1 MVKKVK
7 HADGGS
13 TLRLVIAGGD
23 PLVRRDIR
31 QNLEAAT
38 GVAILGEAG
47 DGEAALEIIGRLQPD
62 LAVLDVSLPGVDG
75 FGVAREMRARRLN
88 VGMVFL
94 AAESDETLLDAAL
107 ELGVRGYVLQ
117 ESAASDI
124 VAAVQAVSTGQ
135 YYVSPALTGRLMRG
149 KQERE
154 ARQTGRMKDLTAAEM
169 RVLRLIADYKTTRE
183 IAASLFVSPLTVET
197 HRRNI
202 CEKLGVRGSNG
213 LVKFALARKQELR

>member
-13 TLRLVIAGGD
+13 NLRLVIAGGE
-23 PLVRRDIR
+23 PLVRREIR
-31 QNLEAAT
+31 QSLEAVP

-62 LAVLDVSLPGVDG
+62 VAVLDVNLPGVDG

-117 ESAASDI
+117 ESAATDI

-135 YYVSPALTGRLMRG
+135 YYVSSALTGRLMRG
-149 KQERE
+149 QQESE
-154 ARQTGRMKDLTAAEM
+154 TRQTGRMKDLTAAEM